1 LLDSGCEWRY
11 NKPISNGNI
20 GSNIM
25 KVFRNVA
32 PKTITVID
40 DSVFYGITRYSIND
54 ISKLKTKENLP
65 PSVIKQILDAYTG
78 KSTEEEIR
86 EFATDEDFAV
96 RYAIAK
102 SGHALGI
109 MLYDEYSMIREEVAK
124 HGYGLDILINDRIA
138 GVRIA
143 VAKQGYGLD
152 KLVKDPRP
160 EVRMAVAEQGYGLRT
175 LALDMDK
182 YVRKVAKQKLAEAT
196 V

>member
-1 LLDSGCEWRY
+1 
-11 NKPISNGNI
+11 
-20 GSNIM
+20 M
-25 KVFRNVA
+25 KVFRDIA
-32 PKTITVID
+32 PKTITIID

-65 PSVIKQILDAYTG
+65 PSVIVKILDAYTG

-109 MLYDEYSMIREEVAK
+109 MLFDEYSMIREEVAK
-124 HGYGLDILINDRIA
+124 HGYGLDTLIKDRVA

-152 KLVKDPRP
+152 KLVNDPRP
-160 EVRMAVAEQGYGLRT
+160 EVRIAVAEQHYGLNT
-175 LALDMDK
+175 LARDPDK
-182 YVRKVAKQKLAEAT
+182 YVRQVAKHKLAEIK
-196 V
+196 VIG